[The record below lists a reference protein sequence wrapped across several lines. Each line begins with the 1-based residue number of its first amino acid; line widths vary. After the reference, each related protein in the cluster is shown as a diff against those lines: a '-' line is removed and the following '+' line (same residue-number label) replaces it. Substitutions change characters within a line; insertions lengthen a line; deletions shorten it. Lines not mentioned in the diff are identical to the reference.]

1 LFCELLYERVD
12 LRMIDNIDC
21 GAEFFVA
28 VLVMSGLAN
37 SVGELPG
44 VPSFRP
50 SRDELSAWAFYFFV
64 KADVHKHLLVEVLLL
79 LLVNELLGCCLYAKP
94 F

>member
-1 LFCELLYERVD
+1 
-12 LRMIDNIDC
+12 MIDNIDR

-28 VLVMSGLAN
+28 VLIMSGLAN
-37 SVGELPG
+37 SVGELPR
-44 VPSFRP
+44 VPSFR
-50 SRDELSAWAFYFFV
+50 SSCDELSAWAFYFFV